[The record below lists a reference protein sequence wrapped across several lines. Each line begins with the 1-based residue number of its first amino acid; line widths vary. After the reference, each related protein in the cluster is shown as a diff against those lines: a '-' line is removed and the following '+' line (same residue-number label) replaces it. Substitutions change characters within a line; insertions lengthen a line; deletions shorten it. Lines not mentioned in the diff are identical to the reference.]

1 MPLWVLFL
9 VLLSLSS
16 SCSHCSPSPS
26 EASRTQRS
34 SDAIFTNNY
43 RKLLRQLSAR
53 QLLLDIMS
61 QKQRNENQEQVEK
74 AQLGHK
80 VGSVCTNQKLTTPS
94 NSLLALLQKHSRN
107 FQG

>member
-1 MPLWVLFL
+1 MPRWVLL
-9 VLLSLSS
+9 LALLSLSS

-61 QKQRNENQEQVEK
+61 QKQRNENREQAEK

-80 VGSVCTNQKLTTPS
+80 GDNVCTDQKLTTP
-94 NSLLALLQKHSRN
+94 NNRLLTLLQKHRN
-107 FQG
+107 SQG